1 MSFPHN
7 FQHNV
12 EISVERVFAI
22 FRHFRHIWNS
32 FQHFPQWHFQQ
43 SVERFVKEFKYMPS
57 FQHFFHNLSTV
68 STFLKDLKKFS
79 TFQHFFNNAL
89 LKKSPQY
96 TVVSDTFQLFNSPYY
111 YYYFIHVFFVF

>member
-43 SVERFVKEFKYMPS
+43 SVERFVKEFKYMPA
-57 FQHFFHNLSTV
+57 FQHSSNTRSYTHIIIVTISRTLLHRNSEVGDVLPQRHSFFGLS
-68 STFLKDLKKFS
+68 FLLV
-79 TFQHFFNNAL
+79 H
-89 LKKSPQY
+89 
-96 TVVSDTFQLFNSPYY
+96 LFCQTT
-111 YYYFIHVFFVF
+111 